1 MDKKISVQNHTMQT
15 NYLYISVSHI
25 AFIEI
30 EFVTEEL
37 SDTKYK
43 YFIHTIYI

>member
-1 MDKKISVQNHTMQT
+1 MQI
-15 NYLYISVSHI
+15 NYLYGSVPHI

-37 SDTKYK
+37 SSTKYK
-43 YFIHTIYI
+43 YFIHTIYT